1 MIGKMLRNSVS
12 VPALAVV
19 TLVSGVMLSG
29 PLQAQVTI
37 IRNPPVNAAPAPEA
51 APQPAPEPA
60 APVAAHPQAP
70 VKAEAPVKDEVP
82 AKADTPVPAEK
93 PAKAAP
99 SQAKIPL
106 PVARPK
112 TDSSAA
118 KPDASAA
125 KVAVPSKAGESG
137 SPKADGDAAPG
148 AKAAVAAYE
157 TPKNLTA
164 KDILGSRAQGAN
176 YKIRQEVER
185 NNYSRIYHVETS
197 YGNFDVVG
205 DGLLK
210 VRLAELDVL
219 NILND
224 RTQAGSFIEA
234 FGSAAISP
242 FKFGGQLLI
251 SPLDTIK
258 NSFQGVGNFFD
269 SLEASG
275 ENDDP
280 NRGSFVGGLVGVDAA
295 RRELASDLDI
305 DPYTDFKPLADR
317 LKQLASAAGF
327 GGLSVK
333 GAMTAIPG
341 ATMMQST
348 TMATTRMAV
357 VTASSISTTAALKDA
372 LRNKTAGQILRDA
385 RIKMKAVGIEDE
397 QIKLL
402 FNNSAYTPSD
412 IYVIAVALETIK
424 AKDSD
429 LFIDH
434 AIKAENRNEAY
445 FERLRAEILASWKP
459 PSPIHSFVLV
469 ENAVLTL
476 LKNGRLIAAY
486 PIDEFYWTER
496 NAQLAQAISANVK
509 DVGAKGRPLF
519 VVTGDV
525 SARARTEIGK
535 LGWDVARVALLP
547 DEKAKKPE
555 PAAPAPQPPLVAPEP
570 SNQAQ

>member
-1 MIGKMLRNSVS
+1 MQVRFCQNWGMTGQSRRLC
-12 VPALAVV
+12 VPARILAVCA
-19 TLVSGVMLSG
+19 LASCVMAVG

-37 IRNPPVNAAPAPEA
+37 TRNLPVEA
-51 APQPAPEPA
+51 APDTAAPPPA
-60 APVAAHPQAP
+60 APDTAP
-70 VKAEAPVKDEVP
+70 KT
-82 AKADTPVPAEK
+82 DTPVQNDK
-93 PAKAAP
+93 PARVAP
-99 SQAKIPL
+99 P
-106 PVARPK
+106 P
-112 TDSSAA
+112 SSAA
-118 KPDASAA
+118 KIPVPITRPKSDAPAA
-125 KVAVPSKAGESG
+125 KAPPPVKPGESVSEKTG
-137 SPKADGDAAPG
+137 GDAASP
-148 AKAAVAAYE
+148 AKGVVAAYE
-157 TPKNLTA
+157 APKNLTA

-176 YKIRQEVER
+176 YKIRQEVDR
-185 NNYSRIYHVETS
+185 NNYSRIYHLETS

-219 NILND
+219 HILNE

-234 FGSAAISP
+234 FGTAAISP

-251 SPLDTIK
+251 SPLETIK

-280 NRGSFVGGLVGVDAA
+280 NRGSFVGGLVGVDSAK
-295 RRELASDLDI
+295 RELASDLDV

-333 GAMTAIPG
+333 GAMSAIPG
-341 ATMMQST
+341 VTMMQST
-348 TMATTRMAV
+348 AMATTRMAV

-372 LRNKTAGQILRDA
+372 LRNKTAGQILRDS

-402 FNNSAYTPSD
+402 FSNSAYTPSD
-412 IYVIAVALETIK
+412 IYVIAVSLETIK
-424 AKDSD
+424 ARDSD

-496 NAQLAQAISANVK
+496 NAKLAQAISANVK
-509 DVGAKGRPLF
+509 DVGSKGRPLF
-519 VVTGDV
+519 VVTGDI
-525 SARARTEIGK
+525 SARARSEIGR

-547 DEKAKKPE
+547 DEKTRKPE
-555 PAAPAPQPPLVAPEP
+555 PAAPAQQQPATIQQP
-570 SNQAQ
+570 SGSSQ

>member
-1 MIGKMLRNSVS
+1 MQDRFCQKVAMNGKSIGVLVS
-12 VPALAVV
+12 GLALAVLAV
-19 TLVSGVMLSG
+19 LSVAFTAFDV
-29 PLQAQVTI
+29 QAQGTNGAVSPAEAGQLST
-37 IRNPPVNAAPAPEA
+37 PV
-51 APQPAPEPA
+51 
-60 APVAAHPQAP
+60 APVAAP
-70 VKAEAPVKDEVP
+70 VPP
-82 AKADTPVPAEK
+82 AKADTPVQADK
-93 PAKAAP
+93 LAKVP
-99 SQAKIPL
+99 DVSTSTAKIPL
-106 PVARPK
+106 PVARPAG
-112 TDSSAA
+112 SHSPA
-118 KPDASAA
+118 KATA
-125 KVAVPSKAGESG
+125 PSKSSEADKPSET
-137 SPKADGDAAPG
+137 PKADKDTATP
-148 AKAAVAAYE
+148 AKSAVTAYE

-164 KDILGSRAQGAN
+164 RDILGARAQGAN
-176 YKIRQEVER
+176 YKIRQLVER

-197 YGNFDVVG
+197 FGNFDVVG

-219 NILND
+219 NILNE

-234 FGSAAISP
+234 FGTAAISP

-251 SPLDTIK
+251 SPLDTVK

-280 NRGSFVGGLVGVDAA
+280 NRGSFVGGLVGVDTAK
-295 RRELASDLDI
+295 RELASDLDV

-341 ATMMQST
+341 STIMQST

-357 VTASSISTTAALKDA
+357 VTASSISTTAALKNA

-385 RIKMKAVGIEDE
+385 RTKLKTVGIEDE

-424 AKDSD
+424 ARDSD
-429 LFIDH
+429 LFIEH

-459 PSPIHSFVLV
+459 PSPIHSFVMV

-476 LKNGRLIAAY
+476 LKNDRLIAAY

-509 DVGAKGRPLF
+509 QIGAKGRPLF
-519 VVTGDV
+519 VVTGDI
-525 SARARTEIGK
+525 SPKARTEIGK
-535 LGWDVARVALLP
+535 LGWDVARVALMP
-547 DEKAKKPE
+547 DEKGKKPDPVT
-555 PAAPAPQPPLVAPEP
+555 PAQQQPFVNPNPQ
-570 SNQAQ
+570 SSQ

>member
-1 MIGKMLRNSVS
+1 MQDRFCQNVVMSGQSRFINLSGRALVIG
-12 VPALAVV
+12 ALLSAVIA
-19 TLVSGVMLSG
+19 GG
-29 PLQAQVTI
+29 PLQAQI
-37 IRNPPVNAAPAPEA
+37 ANMPNAPSEEGQASPAAPLVTAPEA
-51 APQPAPEPA
+51 
-60 APVAAHPQAP
+60 
-70 VKAEAPVKDEVP
+70 P
-82 AKADTPVPAEK
+82 AKAEVPVPSEK
-93 PAKAAP
+93 SGKAATP
-99 SQAKIPL
+99 PLTKAKTPL
-106 PVARPK
+106 PVTRPAESLATK
-112 TDSSAA
+112 DVAPSKSTDKEKASEVP
-118 KPDASAA
+118 KPDGERATPAKSA
-125 KVAVPSKAGESG
+125 VTP
-137 SPKADGDAAPG
+137 
-148 AKAAVAAYE
+148 YE
-157 TPKNLTA
+157 TAKNLTA
-164 KDILGSRAQGAN
+164 KEILGSRAQGAN

-185 NNYSRIYHVETS
+185 NNYSRIYHIETS
-197 YGNFDVVG
+197 FGNFDVVG

-219 NILND
+219 NILNE

-234 FGSAAISP
+234 FGSAAFSP
-242 FKFGGQLLI
+242 FKFGGQLLT

-258 NSFQGVGNFFD
+258 NSFQGIGNFFD
-269 SLEASG
+269 SLETSG

-280 NRGSFVGGLVGVDAA
+280 NRGSFVGGLVGVDSAK
-295 RRELASDLDI
+295 RELAFDLDV

-341 ATMMQST
+341 ATLMQST
-348 TMATTRMAV
+348 TLATTRMAV

-385 RIKMKAVGIEDE
+385 RMKMKAVGIADE

-412 IYVIAVALETIK
+412 IYVIAVALETIR

-445 FERLRAEILASWKP
+445 FDRLRVEILASWKP
-459 PSPIHSFVLV
+459 PSPIQSFVMV
-469 ENAVLTL
+469 ENTVLTL
-476 LKNGRLIAAY
+476 LKNGRMIAAY

-496 NAQLAQAISANVK
+496 NAQLAQSISASVK
-509 DVGAKGRPLF
+509 QIGVKGRPLF

-525 SARARTEIGK
+525 SPKARTEIGK
-535 LGWDVARVALLP
+535 LGWDVARVTLLP
-547 DEKAKKPE
+547 DDNGKKPA
-555 PAAPAPQPPLVAPEP
+555 PAVPAPQPPPHIP
-570 SNQAQ
+570 PQSSQ

>member
-1 MIGKMLRNSVS
+1 MIAKVPSSSVS
-12 VPALAVV
+12 ISALAAVV
-19 TLVSGVMLSG
+19 LVSAIMASG
-29 PLQAQVTI
+29 PLQAQMTI
-37 IRNPPVNAAPAPEA
+37 TRNVPVETT
-51 APQPAPEPA
+51 PAPEPA
-60 APVAAHPQAP
+60 PSAS
-70 VKAEAPVKDEVP
+70 EVP
-82 AKADTPVPAEK
+82 AKTEAPSQADK

-99 SQAKIPL
+99 ISAKIPT

-112 TDSSAA
+112 SDAPAA
-118 KPDASAA
+118 KTAA
-125 KVAVPSKAGESG
+125 PSKSVESESPKPAGETAT
-137 SPKADGDAAPG
+137 P
-148 AKAAVAAYE
+148 AKATVAAYE
-157 TPKNLTA
+157 TPKNVTA
-164 KDILGSRAQGAN
+164 KDILGNRAQGAN

-197 YGNFDVVG
+197 FGNFDVVG

-219 NILND
+219 NILNE

-234 FGSAAISP
+234 FGTAAISP

-280 NRGSFVGGLVGVDAA
+280 NRGSFVGGLVGVDSAK
-295 RRELASDLDI
+295 RELASDLDI

-317 LKQLASAAGF
+317 LKQLSSAAGF

-385 RIKMKAVGIEDE
+385 RMKMKTVGIEDE

-496 NAQLAQAISANVK
+496 NAKLAQAISANVK

-519 VVTGDV
+519 VVTGDI

-547 DEKAKKPE
+547 DEKAKKHE
-555 PAAPAPQPPLVAPEP
+555 PAAPAQPQPSTNQQP
-570 SNQAQ
+570 SGSSQ

>member
-1 MIGKMLRNSVS
+1 MQDRFRPMAEKVHGG
-12 VPALAVV
+12 A
-19 TLVSGVMLSG
+19 SGHGRLGRLCTACALSG
-29 PLQAQVTI
+29 LLLLSPAAAQVTI
-37 IRNPPVNAAPAPEA
+37 MRNTTPAPEA
-51 APQPAPEPA
+51 VPAQPAQDMPAADGAASKSEQATKPQAPAKVPVPVARPAMQDKPEPA
-60 APVAAHPQAP
+60 KPA
-70 VKAEAPVKDEVP
+70 P
-82 AKADTPVPAEK
+82 AKADGDSK
-93 PAKAAP
+93 PA
-99 SQAKIPL
+99 
-106 PVARPK
+106 
-112 TDSSAA
+112 
-118 KPDASAA
+118 
-125 KVAVPSKAGESG
+125 SKAKGEGESATK
-137 SPKADGDAAPG
+137 PATT
-148 AKAAVAAYE
+148 AYE
-157 TPKNLTA
+157 TPKYLTA
-164 KDILGSRAQGAN
+164 KDILGNRAQGAN
-176 YKIRQEVER
+176 YKVRPEVER
-185 NNYSRIYHVETS
+185 TNYSRVYHLETS
-197 YGNFDVVG
+197 YGKFDVVG
-205 DGLLK
+205 DGLLQ
-210 VRLAELDVL
+210 VRLAELEVL
-219 NILND
+219 NILNE

-242 FKFGGQLLI
+242 FKFGGQLLL

-280 NRGSFVGGLVGVDAA
+280 NRGSFVGGLVGVDSAK
-295 RRELASDLDI
+295 RELASDLDI

-385 RIKMKAVGIEDE
+385 RLKMRSVGIEDE
-397 QIKLL
+397 QIKAL
-402 FNNSAYTPSD
+402 FSNSAYTPSD

-459 PSPIHSFVLV
+459 PAPIESFVLV
-469 ENAVLTL
+469 ENAVLTT

-496 NAQLAQAISANVK
+496 NAEMAKAIAEQARQLGV
-509 DVGAKGRPLF
+509 KGRPLF

-525 SARARTEIGK
+525 SPRARTEIGK

-547 DEKAKKPE
+547 DEKPKKPV
-555 PAAPAPQPPLVAPEP
+555 PVPPVHDPAPVTMPQGG
-570 SNQAQ
+570 SSQ

>member
-1 MIGKMLRNSVS
+1 MQDRLCQTKAVRDQTAFASVS
-12 VPALAVV
+12 VRALA
-19 TLVSGVMLSG
+19 LVALLSG
-29 PLQAQVTI
+29 MMGADPLQAQVTI
-37 IRNPPVNAAPAPEA
+37 IRNAPVEAGQAPSVPVANEAEAQKAAPKSEP
-51 APQPAPEPA
+51 PAQADKPAKAEPA
-60 APVAAHPQAP
+60 APSAG
-70 VKAEAPVKDEVP
+70 
-82 AKADTPVPAEK
+82 
-93 PAKAAP
+93 
-99 SQAKIPL
+99 KIPV
-106 PVARPK
+106 PVARPVA
-112 TDSSAA
+112 SPPAA
-118 KPDASAA
+118 KAAAPAKPSESGKASESVKPDAEPSSSA
-125 KVAVPSKAGESG
+125 KTPVV
-137 SPKADGDAAPG
+137 
-148 AKAAVAAYE
+148 AYE

-164 KDILGSRAQGAN
+164 QDILGSRAQGAN
-176 YKIRQEVER
+176 YKIRPDVER
-185 NNYSRIYHVETS
+185 NNYSRIYHLETA
-197 YGNFDVVG
+197 YGKFDVVG

-210 VRLAELDVL
+210 VRLTELDVL
-219 NILND
+219 NILNE

-234 FGSAAISP
+234 FGTAAISP

-280 NRGSFVGGLVGVDAA
+280 NRGSFVGGLVGVDTAK
-295 RRELASDLDI
+295 RELASDLDI

-372 LRNKTAGQILRDA
+372 LRNKTAGQILRDS
-385 RIKMKAVGIEDE
+385 RIKMKSVGIEDE
-397 QIKLL
+397 QIKQL

-412 IYVIAVALETIK
+412 IYVIAVALESIK

-429 LFIDH
+429 LFIEH

-459 PSPIHSFVLV
+459 PSPIQSFVLV

-496 NAQLAQAISANVK
+496 NALLAQAISASVK
-509 DVGAKGRPLF
+509 QIGAKGRPLF
-519 VVTGDV
+519 VITGDV
-525 SARARTEIGK
+525 SPKARTEIGK

-555 PAAPAPQPPLVAPEP
+555 PATPVQPLP
-570 SNQAQ
+570 SPNQPTQSSH

>member
-1 MIGKMLRNSVS
+1 MQDRFCQKVAMNDKYSCIPFYGF
-12 VPALAVV
+12 ALAVV
-19 TLVSGVMLSG
+19 ALLCVVFSASE
-29 PLQAQVTI
+29 LQAQVTNSA
-37 IRNPPVNAAPAPEA
+37 NPAAEAGQPSTLVTPADTPAP
-51 APQPAPEPA
+51 
-60 APVAAHPQAP
+60 
-70 VKAEAPVKDEVP
+70 P
-82 AKADTPVPAEK
+82 AKAHVTVQPDK
-93 PAKAAP
+93 PAKAADV
-99 SQAKIPL
+99 SGSTAKIPL
-106 PVARPK
+106 PVARPGG
-112 TDSSAA
+112 SSAPA
-118 KPDASAA
+118 KAG
-125 KVAVPSKAGESG
+125 VPSKSTD
-137 SPKADGDAAPG
+137 ADKPSETTKPDKDTATPV
-148 AKAAVAAYE
+148 KSVVAAYE

-164 KDILGSRAQGAN
+164 RDILGARAQGAN
-176 YKIRQEVER
+176 YKIRQVVER

-197 YGNFDVVG
+197 FGNFDVVG

-219 NILND
+219 NILNE

-234 FGSAAISP
+234 FGTAAISP

-251 SPLDTIK
+251 SPLDTVK

-269 SLEASG
+269 SLETSG

-280 NRGSFVGGLVGVDAA
+280 NRGSFVGGLVGVDTAK
-295 RRELASDLDI
+295 RELASDLDV

-341 ATMMQST
+341 STIMQST

-357 VTASSISTTAALKDA
+357 VTASSISTTAALKNA

-385 RIKMKAVGIEDE
+385 RTKLKTVGIEDE

-412 IYVIAVALETIK
+412 IYVIAVALEAIK

-429 LFIDH
+429 LFIEH

-445 FERLRAEILASWKP
+445 FDRLRAEILASWKP
-459 PSPIHSFVLV
+459 PSPIHSFVMV

-476 LKNGRLIAAY
+476 LKNDRLIAAY

-509 DVGAKGRPLF
+509 KIGAKGRPLF
-519 VVTGDV
+519 VVTGDI
-525 SARARTEIGK
+525 SSKARTEIGK

-547 DEKAKKPE
+547 DEKSKRSE
-555 PAAPAPQPPLVAPEP
+555 PVAPVEPQPSANPTPQ
-570 SNQAQ
+570 SSQ